1 MANRTVNMP
10 GLAKFA
16 GATVNLA
23 SIIDL
28 ELPSGVLID
37 SVTLDAIRNTQLEE
51 VEGELSITNIAK
63 NSSVYTGKSDGHQGD
78 TFAAGKVILFTASGG
93 TAKTMYLV
101 DFAVISDDGSQNP
114 DIIRQPIFVG

>member
-1 MANRTVNMP
+1 MP

-28 ELPSGVLID
+28 DLPSGTTID
-37 SVTLDAIRNTQLEE
+37 TVTLDAIRNTELAE
-51 VEGELSITNIAK
+51 VAGELAISNVAK
-63 NSSVYTGKSDGHQGD
+63 NTTTYTGKSGGHAGD
-78 TFAAGKVILFTASGG
+78 TFAAGKVILFTATGG

-101 DFAVISDDGSQNP
+101 DFAVINTDGSQNP